1 MGLESGRMPLTD
13 RRSLGWF
20 QIAVLLVVVALSAH
34 AVRTRPETRLIG
46 QAKVNAGTT
55 LSAREDGP
63 HRSWDMDL
71 RLDQS
76 VRPPGWPWI
85 LHEGKN
91 PGEGYELHW
100 LPEQRVLQVYRSG
113 LSNFLLG
120 SIQLL
125 KQPAR
130 VSFQRR
136 GGLLLVASDGLQV
149 LRCLDPDGPPTNGP
163 RSWGCSTSG
172 TLGEATLTV
181 QIEHPQIPLWA
192 SSPPHASDPVDA
204 NAQPLR
210 TDGPFLAVGAAL
222 RARDGEASSAH
233 AFGKAREQLGLR
245 RGAADAEQPGRSLT
259 PADRARLRLWLSLAR
274 IRGQLGAVDAGDVSA
289 FQQVEEEIETL
300 FTATDHDGTLRSGA
314 PVPELPGIFMSL
326 TEPLTRRACTIP
338 SAALTQTPELVNAS
352 ILAHRSRWISLLGRV
367 TSRTLALASDSL
379 STADTSQ
386 LRLLLHAAGC
396 LRSTDPEPLA
406 HHDGS
411 DGWTGAPLPLPLDA
425 PPWLAARWRAFA
437 GDDPG
442 VDSFQPM
449 GGGSSPVTVSID
461 LLAAYDD
468 MDPVPAISL
477 RHVTLDCITRRDRLL
492 TLGLEAEVDRQR
504 LEDEAL
510 RACDR
515 PEVPPRERLL
525 TRALIVLHL
534 GDARPALLRPLREAL
549 EASGLVRTDPVGFA
563 IDQLLV
569 ARYGTTVAGSAA
581 QGTTLKAQIERF
593 FPEYQVLMDGSPAAS
608 ARIWRVRLPHAQAL
622 AVALSMQEV
631 AGLQPSWALLER
643 VPGFTLPLPLLAR
656 VRAPATTSGGAAIA
670 PLAPGSTG
678 SSVAP

>member
-1 MGLESGRMPLTD
+1 MPLAD
-13 RRSLGWF
+13 RRSLGWLE
-20 QIAVLLVVVALSAH
+20 IAVLLLVVAISIH
-34 AVRTRPETRLIG
+34 AVRTRPDTRLIG

-55 LSAREDGP
+55 LSAREDRP

-100 LPEQRVLQVYRSG
+100 LPEQRVLQVFRAG
-113 LSNFLLG
+113 LSSFLLG
-120 SIQLL
+120 SVRLTN
-125 KQPAR
+125 QPAR

-136 GGLLLVASDGLQV
+136 GGLLLVEADGLQV
-149 LRCLDPDGPPTNGP
+149 LRCLDPDGPPEQGP

-181 QIEHPQIPLWA
+181 QTEDPLVPIWG
-192 SSPPHASDPVDA
+192 SSPLEVA
-204 NAQPLR
+204 NSLR
-210 TDGPFLAVGAAL
+210 TDGPFLAVGEAL
-222 RARDGEASSAH
+222 RVRDDDEATAR
-233 AFGKAREQLGLR
+233 AFGLAREQLGLR

-274 IRGQLGAVDAGDVSA
+274 IRWQLGALDAGDAQA
-289 FQQVEEEIETL
+289 FQLVEEEIETL
-300 FTATDHDGTLRSGA
+300 FAATDHDGTLRSGT
-314 PVPELPGIFMSL
+314 PVPELPGILMSL
-326 TEPLTRRACTIP
+326 TEPLTRRACAIP
-338 SAALTQTPELVNAS
+338 SAALTQAPDAVNGL
-352 ILAHRSRWISLLGRV
+352 ILDHRSRWIGLLGRV
-367 TSRTLALASDSL
+367 TARTLALANGSL
-379 STADTSQ
+379 APADASQ

-396 LRSTDPEPLA
+396 LRATDPAAVSEVDA
-406 HHDGS
+406 A
-411 DGWTGAPLPLPLDA
+411 DGWSGAPLPLQLDA
-425 PPWLAARWRAFA
+425 PAWLAARWRAFA
-437 GDDPG
+437 GADPK
-442 VDSFQPM
+442 VDAFQPL
-449 GGGSSPVTVSID
+449 GGGSGPVGSSID

-477 RHVTLDCITRRDRLL
+477 RCVVLDRITRRDRLL
-492 TLGLEAEVDRQR
+492 NLGTEADEERQK

-510 RACDR
+510 RACER
-515 PEVPPRERLL
+515 PEVPLRERLL
-525 TRALIVLHL
+525 TRALVVLHL
-534 GDARPALLRPLREAL
+534 AEARPTLLRPLREAL
-549 EASGLVRTDPVGFA
+549 DATGLVRTDPLAFA
-563 IDQLLV
+563 LDQLLV
-569 ARYGTTVAGSAA
+569 ARH
-581 QGTTLKAQIERF
+581 GTTLAGTEVRGPNDIKLQIERF

-631 AGLQPSWALLER
+631 AGFQPTWALLDR

-670 PLAPGSTG
+670 PRPPGTSG

>member
-1 MGLESGRMPLTD
+1 MPLAD

-20 QIAVLLVVVALSAH
+20 QIAVLLLVVAISTH
-34 AVRTRPETRLIG
+34 AVRSRPETRLIG

-55 LSAREDGP
+55 LSAREDRP

-100 LPEQRVLQVYRSG
+100 LPEQRVLQVFRAG

-120 SIQLL
+120 SVRLVN
-125 KQPAR
+125 QPAR

-136 GGLLLVASDGLQV
+136 GGLLMVSADGQQV
-149 LRCLDPDGPPTNGP
+149 LRCIDPDGPPEQGP

-181 QIEHPQIPLWA
+181 QTENPLVPLWG
-192 SSPPHASDPVDA
+192 SSPVTADDS
-204 NAQPLR
+204 PLR
-210 TDGPFLAVGAAL
+210 TDGPFMAVGGAL
-222 RARDGEASSAH
+222 RTREGEDDSAR
-233 AFGKAREQLGLR
+233 AFGMAREQLGLR
-245 RGAADAEQPGRSLT
+245 RGAADNEQPGRSLT

-274 IRGQLGAVDAGDVSA
+274 IRWQLGTVDAGDIAA

-314 PVPELPGIFMSL
+314 PVPELPGILMSL
-326 TEPLTRRACTIP
+326 TEPLARRACTIP
-338 SAALTQTPELVNAS
+338 SAALTQAPDAINGL
-352 ILAHRSRWISLLGRV
+352 ILAHHSRWISLLGRV
-367 TSRTLALASDSL
+367 TARTLSLAGDSL
-379 STADTSQ
+379 SPADSSQ
-386 LRLLLHAAGC
+386 LHLLLHAAGC
-396 LRSTDPEPLA
+396 LRATNPEPVSA
-406 HHDGS
+406 SDTA
-411 DGWTGAPLPLPLDA
+411 DGWTGIPLPLPLDA

-437 GDDPG
+437 GGDPG

-449 GGGSSPVTVSID
+449 GGGSSPVSVSID
-461 LLAAYDD
+461 VLAAYDD

-477 RHVTLDCITRRDRLL
+477 RTVVLDRLTRRDRLL
-492 TLGLEAEVDRQR
+492 NLGMEADVDRQR

-510 RACDR
+510 RACER
-515 PEVPPRERLL
+515 PDVPPRERLL

-534 GDARPALLRPLREAL
+534 AEARPALLRPMRETL
-549 EASGLVRTDPVGFA
+549 ETSGLVRTDPLAFA
-563 IDQLLV
+563 LDQLLV
-569 ARYGTTVAGSAA
+569 ARHGTTLTNSETHGALE
-581 QGTTLKAQIERF
+581 LKAQIDRF

-622 AVALSMQEV
+622 AVALAMHEV
-631 AGLQPSWALLER
+631 AGFQPSWALLER

-670 PLAPGSTG
+670 PLLPGTSG